1 MQQTTFEKVPESVR
15 RAVTFALGRLT
26 EVRDGITRAAHLEK
40 RVGQAGRY
48 QADAF
53 VNRSSD
59 IRTARATLTEFRK
72 CAPSNGVDPE
82 AFIGFLGGE
91 PDLTPSPEAQA
102 WLDDPRG
109 PVISKSAR

>member
-1 MQQTTFEKVPESVR
+1 MQQTTFEKVPKSVR
-15 RAVTFALGRLT
+15 RAVVFALGRLT
-26 EVRDGITRAAHLEK
+26 EVRDGIIRAADLEK

-59 IRTARATLTEFRK
+59 IRSAHATLAEFRK
-72 CAPSNGVDPE
+72 CAPPNGIDPE
-82 AFIGFLGGE
+82 AFIGLLGGE
-91 PDLTPSPEAQA
+91 PDLTPSPEARA

-109 PVISKSAR
+109 PVIPKTAR